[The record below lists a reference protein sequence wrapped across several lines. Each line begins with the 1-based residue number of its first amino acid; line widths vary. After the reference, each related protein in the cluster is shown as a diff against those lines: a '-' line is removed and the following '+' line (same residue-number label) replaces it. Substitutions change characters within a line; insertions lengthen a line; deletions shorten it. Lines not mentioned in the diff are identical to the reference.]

1 MSFKESGKLS
11 KQEVQ
16 KLQAEKWQAMSQSE
30 RLDWVAA
37 TLDLPV
43 SVPSQVS
50 SEVRVEQHEKGDDAA
65 SRLHT
70 SA

>member
-1 MSFKESGKLS
+1 MSFKEFGKLS

-16 KLQAEKWQAMSQSE
+16 KLQAERWQAMSQSE

-37 TLDLPV
+37 TLDLPA

-50 SEVRVEQHEKGDDAA
+50 SEVHVEQKVKG
-65 SRLHT
+65 
-70 SA
+70 